1 MRIIKEKNLD
11 HNAFFGYDNLVNIL
25 EIFRFENPTGYMI
38 IRRSGTNFAIDFKSD
53 APIEVDSELKEILVP
68 YFKGDLFIST
78 NQNQSELKTFIETKG
93 MRHWFNSFD
102 MITNNCNEMTEGEI
116 VAYNGELERYIYIFG
131 QAFIPIRNK
140 LRFKQLNYFGE
151 NPDQAKKIFEETDA
165 KNGFYGLKIGEKII
179 AAAYAYENDIE
190 SIAVDPEFQ
199 GKGYGKQLLRGCLK
213 DLLARYDE
221 VTIGVVEINNK
232 AFNLYK
238 SKGFEVTL
246 FRHNYRNFE
255 D

>member
-1 MRIIKEKNLD
+1 
-11 HNAFFGYDNLVNIL
+11 
-25 EIFRFENPTGYMI
+25 
-38 IRRSGTNFAIDFKSD
+38 
-53 APIEVDSELKEILVP
+53 
-68 YFKGDLFIST
+68 
-78 NQNQSELKTFIETKG
+78 
-93 MRHWFNSFD
+93 
-102 MITNNCNEMTEGEI
+102 

-213 DLLARYDE
+213 IYCEICPRSSNNHI
-221 VTIGVVEINNK
+221 TGGVFESK
-232 AFNLYK
+232 NLKDIY
-238 SKGFEVTL
+238 
-246 FRHNYRNFE
+246 
-255 D
+255 